1 VRIPAARSLTLLIAA
16 GAVLVGA
23 GVVLV
28 LQPPRADAPDIA
40 PPVTV
45 RAAAPPSAGPP
56 PSSVRQRPAVPARLP
71 AAPTAVTLPGTP
83 SPLPVV
89 PVGVV
94 GSGQLQLPDDPSV
107 LGWYAAGAV
116 PGAPDGTAVLAG
128 HLDSVQFGAG
138 PLRVL
143 LDAPAGAVVTVT
155 DAAGGVHRYAVWSRT
170 TYRKADL
177 PLQLFRPGGPPRL
190 ALVTCGGPFD
200 RRTGQYADNVVVLA
214 APVR

>member
-1 VRIPAARSLTLLIAA
+1 VRIPAARSLALLIAA

-28 LQPPRADAPDIA
+28 LQPPRADAHDIA
-40 PPVTV
+40 PPATA
-45 RAAAPPSAGPP
+45 RAAAAPAAEPP
-56 PSSVRQRPAVPARLP
+56 LP

-83 SPLPVV
+83 SPLPLV

-94 GSGQLQLPDDPSV
+94 GSGRLQLPDDPSV

-116 PGAPDGTAVLAG
+116 PGAPGGTAVLAG
-128 HLDSVQFGAG
+128 HLDSARFGAG

-143 LDAPAGAVVTVT
+143 LDAPAGAIVTVT
-155 DAAGGVHRYAVWSRT
+155 DAAGSVHRYALWSRT

-177 PLQLFRPGGPPRL
+177 PPQLFRPGGPPRL

-214 APVR
+214 APRR